1 MQSDAYYPIKQ
12 YVVFQTQSLPFEERK
27 VILETALATNNLFV
41 RKAVAASLRLIPE
54 AFKIHYETLLHDDS
68 YETKE
73 IALINLCQSFPENV
87 EYYLEQMKGIEGNND
102 KSLKLTWLKLK
113 LVNGQNSGNEQK
125 QLLEELLKYASADYE
140 SSIRQNALE
149 ILLEVNFDN
158 PKVIEALFLATNH
171 HKWQFSKFAKEK
183 IRTLL
188 KQPDFRN
195 QVEILVKTTD
205 ENKAALYLKFLKE

>member
-1 MQSDAYYPIKQ
+1 M
-12 YVVFQTQSLPFEERK
+12 
-27 VILETALATNNLFV
+27 ILETALATNNLFV

-54 AFKIHYETLLHDDS
+54 AFKIHYETLLQDDS

-87 EYYLEQMKGIEGNND
+87 EYYLEQTKGIEGNND

-113 LVNGQNSGNEQK
+113 LVNGQNSENEQK
-125 QLLEELLKYASADYE
+125 QLLEELLKYASTDYE

-149 ILLEVNFDN
+149 ILLDVNYVN

-171 HKWQFSKFAKEK
+171 HKWQFTKFAREK

-195 QVEILVKTTD
+195 QVEIFVRTVDEKT
-205 ENKAALYLKFLKE
+205 AALYMKFLKE